1 MEETENIDILKKE
14 IDELE
19 ERVETLNEKMFHLAA
34 LLKECYALIYYKGA
48 WLSLS
53 DDNMKGF
60 KKYVDSVKKER
71 VLDDPPL
78 GMSCESEF

>member
-1 MEETENIDILKKE
+1 MEEAENINIDLLKKE
-14 IDELE
+14 IEELQH
-19 ERVETLNEKMFHLAA
+19 RVERLQQEISHLGV

-53 DDNMKGF
+53 DANMKGF

-71 VLDDPPL
+71 V
-78 GMSCESEF
+78 

>member
-1 MEETENIDILKKE
+1 MEENENIDILKKE

-19 ERVETLNEKMFHLAA
+19 ERVEVLNEKMFHAEA

-60 KKYVDSVKKER
+60 KEYVDNLKKGG

-78 GMSCESEF
+78 GRV